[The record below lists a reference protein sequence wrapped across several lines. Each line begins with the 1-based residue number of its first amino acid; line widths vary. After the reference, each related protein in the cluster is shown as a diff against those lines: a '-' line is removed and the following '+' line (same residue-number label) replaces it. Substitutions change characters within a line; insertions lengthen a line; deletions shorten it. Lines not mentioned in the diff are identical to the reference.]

1 LRLYGRLLCRDRVYP
16 GDLEVIVA
24 QRTSGEFEKEFMDS
38 LAKETGKDLKTW
50 MKTIDG
56 FGSKKRP
63 EVIAWLKTEHGFG
76 HMNASML
83 AAIHANGG
91 KPVYQSTDDLLDAQF
106 AKAAEMRPLYDAFL
120 GFVKKNFPNSTVL
133 PKKTYVSIL
142 ENREFA
148 AVNIKP
154 KELRIGLDLGDTPF
168 DEKIEKAKLSGPMPR
183 ISHMFVL
190 TDAKQLDAS
199 IVEALTRSHARCH

>member
-1 LRLYGRLLCRDRVYP
+1 M
-16 GDLEVIVA
+16 A
-24 QRTSGEFEKEFMDS
+24 QKTSGEFEKEFMDLLS
-38 LAKETGKDLKTW
+38 KETGKDLKAW

-63 EVIAWLKTEHGFG
+63 EVVAWLKSEHGFG

-91 KPVYQSTDDLLDAQF
+91 KAVYQSTENLLDAQF
-106 AKAAEMRPLYDAFL
+106 ARAAHIRPLYDAFL
-120 GFVKKNFPNSTVL
+120 EFVKKNFPDSSVL

-148 AVNIKP
+148 AINVKP

-168 DEKIEKAKLSGPMPR
+168 NGKIEKAKLSGPMPR

-190 TDAKQLDAS
+190 TDTKQLDAS
-199 IVEALTRSHARCH
+199 IVDALKRSHARCH

>member
-1 LRLYGRLLCRDRVYP
+1 M
-16 GDLEVIVA
+16 A
-24 QRTSGEFEKEFMDS
+24 QKTSGEFEKEFMDGLEKGS
-38 LAKETGKDLKTW
+38 GKGLKSW

-56 FGSKKRP
+56 FSSKKRN
-63 EVIAWLKTEHGFG
+63 EVIAWLKSTHGFG
-76 HMNASML
+76 HMQASLL
-83 AAIHANGG
+83 AGIHANGG
-91 KPVYQSTDDLLDAQF
+91 KPVYQSTDNLLDAQF
-106 AKAAEMRPLYDAFL
+106 AKAADMKPLFETFID
-120 GFVKKNFPNSTVL
+120 FVSKNFPNSSVL

-154 KELRIGLDLGDTPF
+154 KELRIGLDLGDRPF
-168 DEKIEKAKLSGPMPR
+168 DAKIEKAKLTGPMPR

-199 IVEALTRSHARCH
+199 ILGALKESHSRCH